1 MPLLNAFIDSIVC
14 VGFHSQRG
22 LTPDRQSEENVPPLL
37 SYLQPYVLA
46 ILTSDQAAYPEA
58 DGKYT
63 IDSSYPFTT
72 HSKYSSGYV
81 PNNKSQKKQVVPN
94 PFTNL
99 PIFCSPDGVKISRN
113 EERPI
118 HHIVFTQEEGK
129 RSYAVVLAIP
139 QKFLLKSDKPDE
151 DGTYQIEPV
160 IVNAPQPTK
169 SQTRKMPSAY
179 RHTTTIVNPL
189 NNMQSYSSPNT
200 SRRQLQSSLS
210 NMDSNEQR
218 SVIRVSKEIHSF
230 SNRFLPVHRQWICL
244 NRRIV
249 LINLPVQTVR

>member
-14 VGFHSQRG
+14 VGFNSQRG
-22 LTPDRQSEENVPPLL
+22 LTPDRQVEENVPPLL

-46 ILTSDQAAYPEA
+46 ILTGEQAAYPEA
-58 DGKYT
+58 DGKYI

-94 PFTNL
+94 SFTNL
-99 PIFCSPDGVKISRN
+99 PIFCSPDGVKILLY

-129 RSYAVVLAIP
+129 RSYAVVLTIP
-139 QKFLLKSDKPDE
+139 QKFILKSDKPDD

-160 IVNAPQPTK
+160 INNPTPATK
-169 SQTRKMPSAY
+169 SQSRKMPSAY
-179 RHTTTIVNPL
+179 RHTTTIINPL

-200 SRRQLQSSLS
+200 SKKPLQASLS
-210 NMDSNEQR
+210 NMDSNDQ
-218 SVIRVSKEIHSF
+218 K
-230 SNRFLPVHRQWICL
+230 
-244 NRRIV
+244 
-249 LINLPVQTVR
+249 